1 MESVMSTWSNMTAP
15 QQMLVGGLGLLL
27 AYWIISAAVS
37 LVVRWLLAIAAVVVL
52 AVAMGSTF
60 KLTMPDTFCSI
71 RWPAPIDG
79 LCS

>member
-1 MESVMSTWSNMTAP
+1 MEAAMSTWNGLTVP

-27 AYWIISAAVS
+27 ACWIISAAMS
-37 LVVRWLLAIAAVVVL
+37 LVARWLVAMAAVVVL

-71 RWPAPIDG
+71 RWPAPIAA
-79 LCS
+79 LCT